1 MKKRKLAAGIAAAAL
16 VAVLSI
22 SAVYAG
28 NQGKSVSALW
38 GEILKQSA
46 DEEKINTQS
55 ADDEPLY
62 AVGKDVSITMKEY
75 EQVKSFYKL
84 KSEDDGQAAKDADK
98 EIKQYNALYAAA
110 VKNGYSVTDE
120 QVQGCVKRG
129 ICKVNF
135 ATELRNAYT
144 RAVERYLLDNP
155 NTIDPKAYS
164 KGGDNVTNPLIT
176 EGEEWVVRGGNY
188 TSDAADVRSAARDY
202 TKHDAWLKTDP
213 QQPKS
218 IWWYSDIRGIGFR
231 VVCEPDPAIGAK

>member
-1 MKKRKLAAGIAAAAL
+1 MDLYEKKKTC
-16 VAVLSI
+16 AVSQPR
-22 SAVYAG
+22 SGGSSFCFGVYAG

-110 VKNGYSVTDE
+110 S
-120 QVQGCVKRG
+120 KR
-129 ICKVNF
+129 
-135 ATELRNAYT
+135 
-144 RAVERYLLDNP
+144 
-155 NTIDPKAYS
+155 
-164 KGGDNVTNPLIT
+164 
-176 EGEEWVVRGGNY
+176 
-188 TSDAADVRSAARDY
+188 
-202 TKHDAWLKTDP
+202 
-213 QQPKS
+213 
-218 IWWYSDIRGIGFR
+218 
-231 VVCEPDPAIGAK
+231 AIL